1 MSEIVRGN
9 TALTNCVIE
18 RDMPRGYTW
27 AKFRACWTDDLEGA
41 RFLER
46 KENPVTGEFMPAAF
60 FCSLIIYDVASG
72 WTTREVKFQ
81 GSEAEAMALIKEE
94 GAIVMINA
102 EGHSVTRP
110 YKDRFGEERAKT
122 TIHLKEGFTEI
133 LKRERQT
140 PRHDGQLLQDYQVPD
155 SSLASQ
161 APGTQRVTVVEAR
174 QDQSIWPD
182 GPPDDPFE
190 CGEQTLLD
198 DAPF

>member
-46 KENPVTGEFMPAAF
+46 KENEATGEFMPAAF
-60 FCSLIIYDVASG
+60 FCSLVIYDVASG

-81 GSEAEAMALIKEE
+81 GAEAEAMELIREE
-94 GAIVMINA
+94 GFIVMVNA

-133 LKRERQT
+133 LKKERQT
-140 PRHDGQLLQDYQVPD
+140 PRHDGQLLQDYQLPE

-161 APGTQRVTVVEAR
+161 APGTQSVRIVETSH
-174 QDQSIWPD
+174 DQSIWPD
-182 GPPDDPFE
+182 GPPLDLFDE
-190 CGEQTLLD
+190 ENEKLD